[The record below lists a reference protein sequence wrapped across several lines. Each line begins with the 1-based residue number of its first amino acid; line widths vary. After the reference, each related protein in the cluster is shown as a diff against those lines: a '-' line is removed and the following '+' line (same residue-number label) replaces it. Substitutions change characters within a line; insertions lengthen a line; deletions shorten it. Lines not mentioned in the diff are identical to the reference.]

1 MASIK
6 NLKKDIHNTLGDLIE
21 ACYIWEFV
29 TPEADTKK
37 SQKIINKAITSFD
50 ALMDKIHEKNELSK
64 KVHFQTIQKELENVA
79 VDLAGK
85 ISKL

>member
-29 TPEADTKK
+29 TPESDTKK
-37 SQKIINKAITSFD
+37 SQKIIDKAIASFD
-50 ALMDKIHEKNELSK
+50 VLMDKIHEKNELSK
-64 KVHFQTIQKELENVA
+64 KVHFKTIQKDLENVA

-85 ISKL
+85 ITKL

>member
-29 TPEADTKK
+29 TPDADTKK
-37 SQKIINKAITSFD
+37 SQKIIDKAIASFD

-64 KVHFQTIQKELENVA
+64 KVHFKTIQKDLENVA